1 MRKQCL
7 FREKLITQVA
17 KHIIQRKK
25 YCELETYVKKFLE
38 RFHITFIRDIA
49 ILFVHEG
56 YDFSRNEKEYTK
68 FCNDVEKLIIEMERP
83 D

>member
-7 FREKLITQVA
+7 LREKLATQVA
-17 KHIIQRKK
+17 KHIIQKKK

-38 RFHITFIRDIA
+38 RFYVTFIRDIA
-49 ILFVHEG
+49 ILFVYEG
-56 YDFSRNEKEYTK
+56 YSFSRNEKEYTN